1 MHQTAGEACLA
12 RVVHPSK
19 SVSIGVIRGKKP
31 LACHNS
37 SVPTKPSPCPKTKGI
52 TLVSSELIY
61 AGPAFTIYR
70 DFVREGDFTG
80 QRDVVRHTGSVVILA
95 IDERK
100 SKRDPLVLLVRQY
113 RYAADQYLWEIPA
126 GRIDPG
132 EKKLPAAKREL
143 REETGVTARKWS
155 HALHFYASPGFL
167 AEAMDIFL
175 ARDLIQGKASPMDDE
190 QITMRFVPLSKL
202 VKMIDKK
209 EIIDG
214 KTIAAT
220 FWLRE
225 KMR

>member
-1 MHQTAGEACLA
+1 MGFSPGQCPCHNLS
-12 RVVHPSK
+12 VPSK
-19 SVSIGVIRGKKP
+19 K
-31 LACHNS
+31 S
-37 SVPTKPSPCPKTKGI
+37 SRPQTKGI

-61 AGPAFTIYR
+61 SGPAFTIYR

-80 QRDVVRHTGSVVILA
+80 QRDVVRHTGSVVVLA
-95 IDERK
+95 IDERR

-126 GRIDPG
+126 GRIDRG

-175 ARDLIQGKASPMDDE
+175 ARDLTIGQASPMEDE

-202 VKMIDKK
+202 VKMIERKQV
-209 EIIDG
+209 IDG
-214 KTIAAT
+214 KTISAVY
-220 FWLRE
+220 WWRE

>member
-1 MHQTAGEACLA
+1 
-12 RVVHPSK
+12 
-19 SVSIGVIRGKKP
+19 VSTKKP
-31 LACHNS
+31 
-37 SVPTKPSPCPKTKGI
+37 PRPKTKGI
-52 TLVSSELIY
+52 TLVSSELVY
-61 AGPAFTIYR
+61 AGPAFTVYR
-70 DFVREGDFTG
+70 DVVREGEFTG
-80 QRDVVRHTGSVVILA
+80 QRDVVRHTGSVVVLA

-113 RYAADQYLWEIPA
+113 RYATDRYLWEIPA

-143 REETGVTARKWS
+143 REETGVTAKKWS

-175 ARDLIQGKASPMDDE
+175 ARDLKIGVAQPEDDE
-190 QITMRFVPLSKL
+190 QITMRFIALSKV

-209 EIIDG
+209 QIIDG

-225 KMR
+225 KLR

>member
-1 MHQTAGEACLA
+1 MPRTW
-12 RVVHPSK
+12 
-19 SVSIGVIRGKKP
+19 
-31 LACHNS
+31 HNL
-37 SVPTKPSPCPKTKGI
+37 SVPTKKSRRPTTKGV
-52 TLVSSELIY
+52 TLVSSELVY

-70 DFVREGDFTG
+70 DFVREGEFTG

-175 ARDLIQGKASPMDDE
+175 ARELTFGQASPMDDE
-190 QITMRFVPLSKL
+190 QITMRLVALSKV
-202 VKMIDKK
+202 VKMIARRQ
-209 EIIDG
+209 IIDG
-214 KTIAAT
+214 KTIAGAL
-220 FWLRE
+220 WLRDR
-225 KMR
+225 MR